1 MILFGASSAGTKT
14 YLLCRSDRQ
23 AFTSAFCNTL
33 PVGCLKFCFS
43 LEIRSSIWPLTIS
56 FQDDRTESSTISRLV
71 HCNAYWSTA
80 SHKNDKFLSQ
90 STLHCSL
97 YFGPF
102 AIRSLNLEFGMIERS
117 PVITWLYGWYKC
129 LRCYIHTELDCRE
142 TGDNP
147 SLKVLMKNWK
157 SYWQ

>member
-1 MILFGASSAGTKT
+1 MIMIVFGALSVGTKT
-14 YLLCRSDRQ
+14 YLLCSSDRQ

-80 SHKNDKFLSQ
+80 SHKSDKFLSQ
-90 STLHCSL
+90 STLHGSL
-97 YFGPF
+97 YLGPF

-117 PVITWLYGWYKC
+117 PVITWPYG
-129 LRCYIHTELDCRE
+129 
-142 TGDNP
+142 
-147 SLKVLMKNWK
+147 
-157 SYWQ
+157 